1 MKNILDKIEQFS
13 GKVSQNT
20 YVSAIRD
27 AFVTIIPFLVLG
39 GVLTFIDWILL
50 PPDFRT
56 SFSII

>member
-50 PPDFRT
+50 PSKFMT
-56 SFSII
+56 

>member
-39 GVLTFIDWILL
+39 
-50 PPDFRT
+50 
-56 SFSII
+56 